1 MASFVPYDY
10 EGEFPEDFF
19 DRIVSEGTFTGV
31 YGSQEGWFTNYQDT
45 EPEPNGYADFY
56 DQYISGEPGIITK
69 PSQGH
74 AGT

>member
-10 EGEFPEDFF
+10 EGEFPEDFWES
-19 DRIVSEGTFTGV
+19 IVSEGTFTGA
-31 YGSQEGWFTNYQDT
+31 YGSEDGWFTSYPDVKPQ
-45 EPEPNGYADFY
+45 NGYADFY